1 LEVDFLKNI
10 GEIIFWKNIML
21 KFEKEKF
28 KLKDKIGA
36 GIILI
41 ALGLFFM
48 QRIWWGGDTIDKKEI
63 IINNEKLTV
72 DVANDDRERYQ
83 GLSNREKLGK
93 NQGMLFVH
101 DWLSKHQYVMRG
113 MKFDLDFIFIKD
125 DKVVDIAKNV
135 SKDFKGKIQGATEY
149 DKILEVPAGWVDRNG
164 IGLGDVV
171 GIDN

>member
-1 LEVDFLKNI
+1 MEIGFLKNI

-28 KLKDKIGA
+28 KLKDKIGV

-48 QRIWWGGDTIDKKEI
+48 QRIWWEGDTIGQKEI
-63 IINNEKLTV
+63 IVNNKRLTV
-72 DVANDDRERYQ
+72 YVADDDRERYQ
-83 GLSNREKLGK
+83 GLSGLEGLEKR
-93 NQGMLFVH
+93 QGMLFVH
-101 DWLSKHQYVMRG
+101 SGLGKYQYVMRG
-113 MKFDLDFIFIKD
+113 MKFDLDFIFIKNN
-125 DKVVDIAKNV
+125 KVVDVAKNI
-135 SKDFKGKIQGATEY
+135 SKDFKGRIQGATEY

-171 GIDN
+171 DMDN